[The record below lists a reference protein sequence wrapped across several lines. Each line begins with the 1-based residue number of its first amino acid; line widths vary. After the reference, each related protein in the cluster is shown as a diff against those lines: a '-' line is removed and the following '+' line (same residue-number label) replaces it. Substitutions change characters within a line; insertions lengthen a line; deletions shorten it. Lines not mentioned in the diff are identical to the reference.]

1 MTEDGK
7 KKGPCESK
15 AHLWIRLK
23 KWRNYTPETFQEEIR
38 LARRY
43 VRIAI
48 VVTIIN
54 LLLILSLSAK

>member
-1 MTEDGK
+1 MDK
-7 KKGPCESK
+7 KIKP
-15 AHLWIRLK
+15 HWWMRLK
-23 KWRNYTPETFQEEIR
+23 RWWNYTPKTFQEEIR